1 MYTGLT
7 QMASR
12 IAISY
17 KVPDARAEA
26 KKRAF
31 NALDIKGRVE
41 SVALIELYTIDKSL
55 SHKEYLKVGQ
65 VLANPI
71 LEEFV
76 IGNIKTP
83 ESFDWI
89 IEIGYLPGVTDN
101 VGHTARET
109 IEELLGKKFKEGE
122 AVYSSLI
129 FFLNGLLSKD
139 DVHNIAYSLHNPLI
153 QRARVVSAAEYKRDK
168 GLSIVIPRVKLHS
181 SDSVLSVDL
190 DVNDEELARIG
201 KQGITDKNCTS
212 RGPLS
217 LSLDYMKA
225 IQEHFA
231 KLGRRATDVELES
244 IAQTWSEHC
253 KHTIFASPIDDIPKG
268 LYKSY
273 IKEATAIVRKAKG
286 RRDFCVSVFTD
297 NSGAIIF
304 DDKYLVTHKV
314 ETHNSPSALDPFG
327 GAITGIVG
335 VNRDTIGTGLGAK
348 PVANVYGFCLA
359 DPSDKRTLYRDKD
372 LTQKMLSTRRIMDG
386 VIAGVN
392 VGGNC
397 SGIPTAHGFLY
408 FNDRYRGKPLV
419 FAGTVG
425 LIPRKVRGK
434 DSTVK
439 SARKGDYIVVVGG
452 RVGADGIH
460 GATFSSEAMDTGSPA
475 TAVQIGDPI
484 TQKKLSDAIVK
495 EARDMGLYTSITDC
509 GAGGIS
515 CSIAEMAKECGGC
528 DVALEKVPL
537 KYPGLEPWQIWI
549 SESQERITLS
559 VPKKNWKAFDTLM
572 KKRGVEATVVG
583 EFTASGRCVVKYKG
597 KKIMDLAMEFLHD
610 GLPKKTLITKEV
622 KNTYEEPKITKTSD
636 LTKTFKQ
643 VLLRPNIASTE
654 FVAKQYDHE
663 VQASSVLKPLQG
675 RGLVDA
681 PASVIRPVLDSKRGV
696 VITSYLAPTYS
707 EIDSY
712 AMASAAIDGAIRSA
726 VAAGA
731 DVDNLAL
738 LDNFCWCSSN
748 DPVRLNQL
756 KHAVKACYDKS
767 IAYGTP
773 LISGKDSMF
782 NDFRGFDDKGN
793 AVSIS
798 VPPTLLVSAIGVV
811 PDASKSVSIDF
822 KFEGDLIY
830 LLGDTYDELGG
841 SEYFASLGYVGNN
854 VPRVEADKNKKLYQ
868 KFYKAVKGRLVASAI
883 PVLRGGV
890 AVALAKS
897 AMGGML
903 GAQINLSKV
912 KSTSKSA
919 NFKLF
924 SESQGRILVSI
935 APQNKSAFE
944 RVLNGSSYSLVGKVG
959 GDKIVVTDKKSKV
972 VSLKVS
978 DAHKAYKST
987 FSNF

>member
-1 MYTGLT
+1 
-7 QMASR
+7 MASR

-26 KKRAF
+26 KKQAF
-31 NALDIKGRVE
+31 ESLGIKGKVL
-41 SVALIELYTIDKSL
+41 SVAISDLYTIDKAL
-55 SHKEYLKVGQ
+55 QHKELIRVGS

-83 ESFDWI
+83 KNFDWL

-101 VGHTARET
+101 VGHTAKET
-109 IEELLGKKFKEGE
+109 IEELLRKKFKEGE
-122 AVYSSLI
+122 AVYSSA
-129 FFLNGLLSKD
+129 LLFISGKLRKD
-139 DVHNIAYSLHNPLI
+139 DVEKIAYSLHNPLI
-153 QRARVVSAAEYKRDK
+153 QHARILPKSDLKK
-168 GLSIVIPRVKLHS
+168 LSILVPRVKLHAS
-181 SDSVLSVDL
+181 ASVLP
-190 DVNDEELARIG
+190 VNLAVSDDELARIG
-201 KQGITDKNCTS
+201 KQGIKGPDGKS

-225 IQEHFA
+225 IQEYFTM
-231 KLGRRATDVELES
+231 LGRKPTDVELES

-253 KHTIFASPIDDIPKG
+253 KHTIFASAIDDVPKG

-273 IKEATAIVRKAKG
+273 IKEATAIVRKEKG
-286 RRDFCVSVFTD
+286 KKDFCVSVFTD

-348 PVANVYGFCLA
+348 PIANVYGFCLA
-359 DPSDKRTLYRDKD
+359 DPDDKRKLYRDKD
-372 LTQKMLSTRRIMDG
+372 LAQMMLSPRRIMDG

-392 VGGNC
+392 TGGNC

-434 DSTVK
+434 DSTKK

-495 EARDMGLYTSITDC
+495 EARDMGLYTSVTDC

-528 DVALEKVPL
+528 DVKLEKVPL

-549 SESQERITLS
+549 SESQERMTLS
-559 VPKKNWKAFDTLM
+559 VPKKNWKAFDSLM
-572 KKRGVEATVVG
+572 KERGVEASVVG
-583 EFTASGRCVVKYKG
+583 EFTNSGRCVVRHKG
-597 KKIMDLAMEFLHD
+597 KTIMDIEMEFLHD
-610 GLPKKTLITKEV
+610 GVPKKLLIT
-622 KNTYEEPKITKTSD
+622 EEKKTVYDEPPVQNKTDYTKTLAQMLSR
-636 LTKTFKQ
+636 L
-643 VLLRPNIASTE
+643 NIASTE
-654 FVAKQYDHE
+654 FVSKQYDHE
-663 VQASSVLKPLQG
+663 VQGGSVLKPLQG

-681 PASVIRPVLDSKRGV
+681 PASVIRPILTSDKAV
-696 VITSYLAPTYS
+696 VITSYLAPTYT

-712 AMASAAIDGAIRSA
+712 AMASSSIDGAIRSA

-731 DVDNLAL
+731 DIDNLAL

-748 DPVRLNQL
+748 DPIRLNQL
-756 KHAVKACYDKS
+756 KHAVRACFDKS
-767 IAYGTP
+767 IAFGTP

-782 NDFRGFDDKGN
+782 NDFKGFDEKGESV
-793 AVSIS
+793 AIS
-798 VPPTLLVSAIGVV
+798 VPPTLLVSAISVI
-811 PDASKSVSIDF
+811 PDSNKSVSIDF
-822 KFEGDLIY
+822 KFEGDIIY
-830 LLGDTYDELGG
+830 LLGDTHDELGG
-841 SEYFASLGYVGNN
+841 SEYFAHLGFVGNN
-854 VPRVEADKNKKLYQ
+854 VPKVEADKNKKLYQ
-868 KFYKAVKGRLVASAI
+868 KFYKAVQKELVVSAL
-883 PVLRGGV
+883 PVLRGGT
-890 AVALAKS
+890 AIALAKS
-897 AMGGML
+897 AMAGGL
-903 GAQINLSKV
+903 GVSADLNKV
-912 KSTSKSA
+912 KGTSKSA
-919 NFKLF
+919 DFKLF
-924 SESQGRILVSI
+924 SESQGRIIVSV
-935 APQNKSAFE
+935 ASKNKKAFE
-944 RVLNGSSYSLVGKVG
+944 SLMQGSSISEIGKVT
-959 GDKIVVTDKKSKV
+959 GDKILITDKSKKV
-972 VSLKVS
+972 ASLPVK
-978 DAHKAYKST
+978 AALEAYKST
-987 FSNF
+987 FKNF

>member
-1 MYTGLT
+1 
-7 QMASR
+7 MASR
-12 IAISY
+12 ITISY

-31 NALDIKGRVE
+31 ESLGIKGKVKNVFL
-41 SVALIELYTIDKSL
+41 SELYTIDKAL
-55 SHKEYLKVGQ
+55 QHKELIRVGE

-83 ESFDWI
+83 KNFDWLV
-89 IEIGYLPGVTDN
+89 EIGFLPGVTDN

-109 IEELLGKKFKEGE
+109 IEELLDKKFKDGE
-122 AVYSSLI
+122 AVYSSVI
-129 FFLNGLLSKD
+129 FFIEGKLSKD
-139 DVHNIAYSLHNPLI
+139 DVEKIAYSLHNPLI
-153 QRARVVSAAEYKRDK
+153 QRARILSEAEYKKQK
-168 GLSIVIPRVKLHS
+168 GLSLVIPRVRLHS
-181 SDSVLSVDL
+181 SASVLSVDL
-190 DVNDEELARIG
+190 KVADDELARIG
-201 KQGITDKNCTS
+201 KQGIMGPDKVS

-225 IQEHFA
+225 IQDYFV
-231 KLGRRATDVELES
+231 KIGRKPTDVELES

-253 KHTIFASPIDDIPKG
+253 KHTIFASPIDDVPKG

-273 IKEATAIVRKAKG
+273 IKEATAIVRKMKG
-286 RRDFCVSVFTD
+286 KKDFCVSVFTD
-297 NSGAIIF
+297 NSGAIVF

-335 VNRDTIGTGLGAK
+335 VNRDTIGTGMGAK

-359 DPSDKRTLYRDKD
+359 DPKDKRELYRDKA
-372 LTQKMLSTRRIMDG
+372 LTQKMLSARRIMDG

-392 VGGNC
+392 AGGNC
-397 SGIPTAHGFLY
+397 SGIPTSHGFLY

-425 LIPRKVRGK
+425 IIPRKVRGK
-434 DSTVK
+434 DSTK
-439 SARKGDYIVVVGG
+439 KAARKGDYIVVVGG

-495 EARDMGLYTSITDC
+495 EARDLGLYTSVTDC

-528 DVALEKVPL
+528 DVNLEKVPL

-549 SESQERITLS
+549 SESQERMTFS
-559 VPKKNWKAFDTLM
+559 VPKKNWKAFDGLM
-572 KKRGVEATVVG
+572 KRRGVEASVLG
-583 EFTASGRCVVKYKG
+583 EFTSTGKCVVRHKG
-597 KKIMDLAMEFLHD
+597 KTIMDLEMEFLHD
-610 GLPKKTLITKEV
+610 GVPKKLLIT
-622 KNTYEEPKITKTSD
+622 EEKKIVYAEPPIQKTSD
-636 LTKTFKQ
+636 LTKTFTQ
-643 VLLRPNIASTE
+643 MISRLNIVSTE
-654 FVAKQYDHE
+654 FVSKQYDHE

-675 RGLVDA
+675 RGLIDA
-681 PASVIRPVLDSKRGV
+681 PASVVRPVLGSRKGV

-712 AMASAAIDGAIRSA
+712 AMASSAIDGAIRSA

-756 KHAVKACYDKS
+756 KHAVRACYDKS
-767 IAYGTP
+767 IAFCTP

-782 NDFRGFDDKGN
+782 NDFKGFDDKGN
-793 AVSIS
+793 AVAIS
-798 VPPTLLVSAIGVV
+798 VPPTLLVSAIGVI
-811 PDASKSVSIDF
+811 PDATKSVSIDF
-822 KFEGDLIY
+822 KFEGDLVY
-830 LLGDTYDELGG
+830 LLGDTHDELGG
-841 SEYFASLGYVGNN
+841 SEYFASLGFVGNN
-854 VPRVEADKNKKLYQ
+854 VPRVEADKNKTLYQ
-868 KFYKAVKGRLVASAI
+868 KFYKAVKEGLVASAI
-883 PVLRGGV
+883 PVLRGGL

-897 AMGGML
+897 AMGGMI
-903 GAQINLSKV
+903 GASIDISKIIG
-912 KSTSKSA
+912 TSKA
-919 NFKLF
+919 ADLKLF

-935 APQNKSAFE
+935 APKNKKAFE
-944 RVLNGSSYSLVGKVG
+944 TLMKGSSFSLLGKVSL
-959 GDKIVVTDKKSKV
+959 DKIVITEKDKKI
-972 VSLKVS
+972 VSLSVS
-978 DAHKAYKST
+978 AAHKAYKST
-987 FSNF
+987 FKNF